1 MDDNHYEQM
10 SRQDRLV
17 AEERMNIRDRSI
29 ARNQGAF
36 LEDDDFL
43 DEQLPVRR
51 RRRDEFNMDDI
62 GDQDEVQP
70 LDQDELADVRGP
82 LSDYVLMEAPSRTIR
97 NEFHRFLT
105 SFVSENG
112 ESVYGERIRQMCQS
126 ESKSLPVDYAHL
138 CATNATIAFFLTNAP
153 QQILPIFDEV
163 AMEVV
168 LSGFEL
174 YDKIHDSIHV
184 RIANLPAVEQLRDL
198 RFIHLNTLVRV
209 AGVVTRRSAKYPQL
223 RYVKYKCMPCGAHIG
238 PFYQDYEREI
248 KVNKCV
254 NCQKRGPFDLI
265 SEETVYRD
273 YQRLT
278 LQESPGSVPAGRLPR
293 QRDIILLSDLVD
305 TARPGEEIEVTG
317 VYLNIFD
324 VNLNVTD
331 GFPVFRT
338 IIEANHITKRSDQYS
353 SFRLTED
360 DKRQIRAL
368 SRDDRIRKRVLKINS
383 DYQKHCSFHLW
394 T

>member
-1 MDDNHYEQM
+1 M
-10 SRQDRLV
+10 
-17 AEERMNIRDRSI
+17 
-29 ARNQGAF
+29 
-36 LEDDDFL
+36 
-43 DEQLPVRR
+43 
-51 RRRDEFNMDDI
+51 
-62 GDQDEVQP
+62 
-70 LDQDELADVRGP
+70 
-82 LSDYVLMEAPSRTIR
+82 
-97 NEFHRFLT
+97 
-105 SFVSENG
+105 
-112 ESVYGERIRQMCQS
+112 
-126 ESKSLPVDYAHL
+126 PVDYAHL

-223 RYVKYKCMPCGAHIG
+223 RYVKYKCLPCGAHIG

-254 NCQKRGPFDLI
+254 NCQKRGPFELI

-293 QRDIILLSDLVD
+293 QRDVIMLSDLVD
-305 TARPGEEIEVTG
+305 SARPGEEIEVTG

-324 VNLNVTD
+324 ANLNVTD

-368 SRDDRIRKRVLKINS
+368 SRDERIRKRIIKSMAPSIYGHDDIKTALALSLFGGVFKNPQGKHRLRGDINVLLLGDPGTAKS
-383 DYQKHCSFHLW
+383 QFLKYVEKTSHRAVYATGQGASAVGLTATVHKDPVTK
-394 T
+394 